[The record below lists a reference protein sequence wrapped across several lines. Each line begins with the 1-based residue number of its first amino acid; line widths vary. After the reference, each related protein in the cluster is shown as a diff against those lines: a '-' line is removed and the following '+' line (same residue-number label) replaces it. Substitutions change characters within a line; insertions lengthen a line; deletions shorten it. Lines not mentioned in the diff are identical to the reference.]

1 MTKTDY
7 TALDAAI
14 LERIR
19 SRSEADLGLVLSCAK
34 VSDEATGIAHEAND
48 RKGVHPLARGAT
60 YPSTVIS
67 IRLQALRRAGK
78 IRYTGKGWVL
88 A

>member
-19 SRSEADLGLVLSCAK
+19 FHPKADLGVILSC
-34 VSDEATGIAHEAND
+34 VELSYEATRIAHEAND

-60 YPSTVIS
+60 YPSTVTS
-67 IRLQALRRAGK
+67 VRLQALRRAGK